1 MMSEIDLVLIN
12 NIKKNKMKRI
22 IKLTEKDLSR
32 IVKRTINEMEGFEDD
47 IQAANEW
54 RAANERR
61 ASEREQERL
70 SRQRQNNDEMFDMEM
85 RKLERA
91 LYDIKRSTND
101 PGTLNHIVDMII
113 SVTLPRIKDFR

>member
-1 MMSEIDLVLIN
+1 
-12 NIKKNKMKRI
+12 MKRI

-47 IQAANEW
+47 IQAANDW

-91 LYDIKRSTND
+91 LHDIKRSTND
-101 PGTLNHIVDMII
+101 PDTLKHIIDMII

>member
-47 IQAANEW
+47 IQAANDW
-54 RAANERR
+54 RADNERR
-61 ASEREQERL
+61 SRERDQERL
-70 SRQRQNNDEMFDMEM
+70 SIQRQNNDEMFDMEM
-85 RKLERA
+85 RKLERD
-91 LYDIKRSTND
+91 LQSIKRSTND
-101 PGTLNHIVDMII
+101 PDTLNHIVDMII
-113 SVTLPRIKDFR
+113 NVTLPRIKDFK

>member
-1 MMSEIDLVLIN
+1 
-12 NIKKNKMKRI
+12 MKRI

-47 IQAANEW
+47 IQAANDW
-54 RAANERR
+54 VAANERR

-91 LYDIKRSTND
+91 LHDIKRSTND
-101 PGTLNHIVDMII
+101 PDTLNHIVDMII

>member
-22 IKLTEKDLSR
+22 VKLTEKDLSR

-47 IQAANEW
+47 IQAANDW
-54 RAANERR
+54 RANNERR
-61 ASEREQERL
+61 SSEREQERL

-85 RKLERA
+85 RKLERD
-91 LYDIKRSTND
+91 LHSIKRSTND
-101 PGTLNHIVDMII
+101 PDTLNHIVDMII
-113 SVTLPRIKDFR
+113 NVTLPRIKDFK

>member
-1 MMSEIDLVLIN
+1 MSEIDLVLIN
-12 NIKKNKMKRI
+12 NIKKNKMKKI

-101 PGTLNHIVDMII
+101 PDTLNHIVDMII

>member
-1 MMSEIDLVLIN
+1 MMLEIDLVLIN

-47 IQAANEW
+47 IQAANDW

-101 PGTLNHIVDMII
+101 PDTLNHIVDMII
-113 SVTLPRIKDFR
+113 SVSLPRIKDFR

>member
-1 MMSEIDLVLIN
+1 
-12 NIKKNKMKRI
+12 MKRI

-32 IVKRTINEMEGFEDD
+32 IVKKTINEMEGFEDD

-54 RAANERR
+54 VAANERR

-101 PGTLNHIVDMII
+101 PDTLNHIVDMII

>member
-1 MMSEIDLVLIN
+1 
-12 NIKKNKMKRI
+12 MKRI

-47 IQAANEW
+47 IQAANDW
-54 RAANERR
+54 RASNERR

-70 SRQRQNNDEMFDMEM
+70 SRQRKNNDEMFDMEM

-91 LYDIKRSTND
+91 LHDVKRSTND
-101 PGTLNHIVDMII
+101 PDTLNHIVDMII
-113 SVTLPRIKDFR
+113 NVSLPRIKDFR

>member
-22 IKLTEKDLSR
+22 VKLTEKDLSR

-47 IQAANEW
+47 IQAANDW
-54 RAANERR
+54 RANNERR
-61 ASEREQERL
+61 SSEREQERL

-85 RKLERA
+85 RKLERD
-91 LYDIKRSTND
+91 LQSIKRSTND
-101 PGTLNHIVDMII
+101 PDTLNHIVDMII
-113 SVTLPRIKDFR
+113 NVTLPRIKDFK